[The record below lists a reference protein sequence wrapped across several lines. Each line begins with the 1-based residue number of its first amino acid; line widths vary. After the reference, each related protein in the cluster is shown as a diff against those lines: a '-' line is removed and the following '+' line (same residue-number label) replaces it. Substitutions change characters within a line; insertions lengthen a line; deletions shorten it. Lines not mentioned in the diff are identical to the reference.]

1 MAETD
6 DPRLDLPGSTTPP
19 IDGVRWLWVKLGAW
33 GVAIGL
39 ILLLAFVAA
48 VAIDHGVRRVDG
60 GFDRIIA
67 SVREVFENGREE
79 DLLEVRAVR
88 TGTPPTERGAEV
100 APDGGVVRP
109 PTWTRLPRPEFPAA
123 GARANTE
130 EAAVVLECQALT
142 SGRAR
147 YCRVLS
153 EDPPGQ
159 GFGKAA
165 LAAMEDARLSPR
177 EVDGRP
183 VDASFRFTVRFRLS

>member
-1 MAETD
+1 MAGTED
-6 DPRLDLPGSTTPP
+6 ARPDLPGSTTPP

-39 ILLLAFVAA
+39 ILLIAFVAT

-60 GFDRIIA
+60 AFDRIILA
-67 SVREVFENGREE
+67 VREVFKNGREE
-79 DLLEVRAVR
+79 DLFEVRTVR
-88 TGTPPTERGAEV
+88 TETPPVEHQPEV

-109 PTWTRLPRPEFPAA
+109 PTWTRLPRPEFPAV

-130 EAAVVLECQALT
+130 EAAVVLECQALA
-142 SGRAR
+142 SGRAAD
-147 YCRVLS
+147 CRVLS
-153 EDPPGQ
+153 ENPPGQ